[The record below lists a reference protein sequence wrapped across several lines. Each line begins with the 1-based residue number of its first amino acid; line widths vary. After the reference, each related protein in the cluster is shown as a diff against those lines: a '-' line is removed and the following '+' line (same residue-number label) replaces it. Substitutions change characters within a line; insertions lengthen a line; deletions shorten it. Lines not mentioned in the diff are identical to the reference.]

1 VEPKSSGTS
10 ACRSLQRHLTSVQ
23 RYSPTSPLGNA
34 ALTRPLLAAT
44 TPRDRCSP
52 CDDGHHRRAQTA
64 HNGNPIVP
72 DIGQSGL
79 RLLFTC
85 IPITVIS
92 VVLSGDPMGATATT
106 PSYAGRNLRGTDGRL
121 VLNGSCSPQSHS
133 NSSYRER
140 ALGQTCGVAHLEPV
154 YANLRPP
161 PYSVRLTVTPRSRML
176 RKRWLLLPCVLRM
189 GYKAL

>member
-92 VVLSGDPMGATATT
+92 VVLSGDPMGATATAA
-106 PSYAGRNLRGTDGRL
+106 SLCWMESSRNR
-121 VLNGSCSPQSHS
+121 
-133 NSSYRER
+133 R
-140 ALGQTCGVAHLEPV
+140 ATRV
-154 YANLRPP
+154 
-161 PYSVRLTVTPRSRML
+161 
-176 RKRWLLLPCVLRM
+176 KRVLLPSKPLSLR
-189 GYKAL
+189 LP